1 MRTNENTAGMVC
13 IAVASMAVAVWWWT
27 DPAMASSDPFSPI
40 LAKASTASTELQKI
54 LQTVGVL
61 GFIAV
66 CAFAIFSRGKFPW
79 GWAAAIAG
87 GFLLVGLA
95 PTLISWLMEVSS
107 SSSSSSLLLPEPSML
122 AVSVTATWA

>member
-1 MRTNENTAGMVC
+1 MRTNENRAGMVF
-13 IAVASMAVAVWWWT
+13 IALAITAAAMGWWT
-27 DPAMASSDPFSPI
+27 GTALAASDPFSPI
-40 LAKASTASTELQKI
+40 SEKAATASTELQKI

-95 PTLISWLMEVSS
+95 PTLIAWLMEVSG
-107 SSSSSSLLLPEPSML
+107 SSSSLLLPEPSL
-122 AVSVTATWA
+122 PAAAVATSWA